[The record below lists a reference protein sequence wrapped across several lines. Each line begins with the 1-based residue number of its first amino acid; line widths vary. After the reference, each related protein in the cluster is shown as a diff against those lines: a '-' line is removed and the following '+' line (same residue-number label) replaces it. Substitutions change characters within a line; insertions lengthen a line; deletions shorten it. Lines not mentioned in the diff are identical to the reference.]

1 MGNKL
6 PVPRLDMCAGKNT
19 TEPMIIRPDKTQNKP
34 ITWMTGQPKAVYQ
47 YKSTEAR
54 DLPASAC

>member
-34 ITWMTGQPKAVYQ
+34 ITWMTG
-47 YKSTEAR
+47 
-54 DLPASAC
+54 